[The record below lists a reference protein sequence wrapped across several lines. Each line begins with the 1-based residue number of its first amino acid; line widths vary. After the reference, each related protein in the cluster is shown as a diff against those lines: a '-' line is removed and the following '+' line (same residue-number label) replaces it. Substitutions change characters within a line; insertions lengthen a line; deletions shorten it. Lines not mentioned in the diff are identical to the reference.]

1 MRRFKRK
8 AAPRAGDAVFYT
20 VVVAIFCMLVFVCL
34 YPFYYVAIYSLSN
47 PKSAIAGVT
56 LLPRDFSLFNYQE
69 VLKLPNIYN
78 AAFISV
84 MRTVI
89 GATLT
94 VACCSLFGFLVT
106 KQKMYFRRFIYRLVI
121 ITMYFNSG
129 LVPWFLTM
137 KMFKL
142 SESFL
147 LYIIPSAVS
156 AYYTVLFKTFM
167 EQLPSSLEESA
178 RLDGAGIM
186 TAFTRI
192 IFPLS
197 KPIVAT
203 IAVFAAVAQ
212 WNSWFDNY
220 VLVARSS
227 LKTLQLVLYEALN
240 RASAIAADVRRGGSM
255 SSAALRSAATV
266 EITPQ
271 SIRMT
276 ITMVVTLPILF
287 IYPLM
292 QRHFIK
298 GIMLGAI
305 KG

>member
-1 MRRFKRK
+1 M
-8 AAPRAGDAVFYT
+8 
-20 VVVAIFCMLVFVCL
+20 
-34 YPFYYVAIYSLSN
+34 YVLCS
-47 PKSAIAGVT
+47 T
-56 LLPRDFSLFNYQE
+56 L
-69 VLKLPNIYN
+69 
-78 AAFISV
+78 
-84 MRTVI
+84 
-89 GATLT
+89 
-94 VACCSLFGFLVT
+94 
-106 KQKMYFRRFIYRLVI
+106 
-121 ITMYFNSG
+121 YFNSG

-147 LYIIPSAVS
+147 LYVIPSAVS

-178 RLDGAGIM
+178 KLDGAGTI
-186 TAFTRI
+186 TVFSRI

-240 RASAIAADVRRGGSM
+240 RASAIAADVRRGGGAM
-255 SSAALRSAATV
+255 GSAALRSAATV